1 MSGERL
7 MSALNRYGIPVGLAL
22 AAVLSMV
29 VRLMPM
35 KYGFY
40 LNEFDPYFHYYATSV
55 MVQDIEAHGIHGISE
70 FFHTV
75 DHMAWY
81 PWGYDLGS
89 LHVNG
94 LYLLNAVLYLALRAA
109 GLHATLYQYAAIAP
123 VVMGG
128 LAVFPVFMLVRRAT
142 GNSYA
147 ALLGSFLIAVLPG
160 LMLRTDFG
168 WYKGTPFAYVLGT
181 FSLALLIMGIE
192 DSGVKSYVYS
202 LVAGIILGYIQVV
215 WGGSVN
221 FAGIVGI
228 ALLLAPFLLK
238 VSRDLPIK
246 ELLVVLPTLIPVAFP
261 TPGLSWVKYPTELL
275 LYGALI
281 LGVIAAATAKNGDV
295 PLRVKEGMI
304 AILVAAVGYFLY
316 RSPHALSS
324 RYLSVLNP
332 LLRISPSPLN
342 TVAEQQSVS
351 GISILTTYGVLVLLA
366 IAGGYYLLKN
376 RRFSS
381 IVISIFLIWSMYLAT
396 SFAQLLPF
404 LSIALAVGAPIGL
417 HYAVSNIAPGPA
429 IVGKG
434 KRKRAR
440 LEYYK
445 YGKVALVVAVLAITA
460 YPAYA
465 YWVMP
470 NNTPVTIVTS
480 ATTMGSNPA
489 WLNALSWIN
498 KSTPSNSVMIAWW
511 DYGYWIEVV
520 GNRTAVVDNAT
531 INGTQISLVAQMFLD
546 NQTQAISVLKYFK
559 SFDPSRPI
567 YVAVFATGADP
578 SRLYSDPYLSGYQVS
593 GRIYG
598 LGGDEG
604 KVDAMIVWAG
614 YNRSLYINSTTGMF
628 TDYFYNNTLIGQML
642 PLRWV
647 GWAQIDPT
655 TGQVVGMSPYYVQQA
670 NYPYAQL
677 PFYTYGLVYN
687 STSYPIRLAYS
698 TPVYEEPNGLW
709 AQVLIYQY
717 VGNYTG

>member
-1 MSGERL
+1 MSRERTL
-7 MSALNRYGIPVGLAL
+7 MLLNRYGVPLGLAL
-22 AAVLSMV
+22 AAVLSIA
-29 VRLMPM
+29 VRLLPM
-35 KYGFY
+35 RYGFY

-55 MVQDIEAHGIHGISE
+55 MVQDIEAHGLAGIRD
-70 FFHTV
+70 FLHTV

-89 LHVNG
+89 LGVNG
-94 LYLLNAVLYLALRAA
+94 LYLLNAVLYLALRAV
-109 GLHATLYQYAAIAP
+109 GLHATLYQYAALAP

-128 LAVFPVFMLVRRAT
+128 LAVFPVFMIVRRVT

-147 ALLGSFLIAVLPG
+147 ALFGSFLIAVLPG

-181 FSLALLIMGIE
+181 FSLALLILAIE
-192 DSGVKSYVYS
+192 GSGWRSYVYS
-202 LVAGIILGYIQVV
+202 LAAGILMGYIQVV

-221 FAGIVGI
+221 FAGVAGL
-228 ALLLAPFLLK
+228 ALLLTPFLLK
-238 VSRDLPIK
+238 VGRDLPLREI
-246 ELLVVLPTLIPVAFP
+246 LFVAPTLIPMAFP
-261 TPGLSWVKYPTELL
+261 SPGLSWIKYPTELL
-275 LYGALI
+275 LYAALVMGA
-281 LGVIAAATAKNGDV
+281 IAAVTAKDGDV
-295 PLRVKEGMI
+295 PLRIRGGML
-304 AILVAAVGYFLY
+304 ALAAAGVAYLAY
-316 RSPHALSS
+316 RTPHALSG
-324 RYLSVLNP
+324 RYFSVLNP
-332 LLRISPSPLN
+332 LTRISPSPLN

-351 GISILTTYGVLVLLA
+351 GISILTTYGILVILM
-366 IAGGYYLLKN
+366 IAGAYYVTKV

-381 IVISIFLIWSMYLAT
+381 VLLAIFLIWSTYVAT
-396 SFAQLLPF
+396 SFAELLPF
-404 LSIALAVGAPIGL
+404 LSIALAIGAPIGL
-417 HYAVSNIAPGPA
+417 YYAVGNIGPGPVVA
-429 IVGKG
+429 GKG
-434 KRKRAR
+434 KRRNLK
-440 LEYYK
+440 LNYYK
-445 YGKVALVVAVLAITA
+445 YGKIALVAVVVAMSA

-470 NNTPVTIVTS
+470 NDTPVTIVTS

-498 KSTPSNSVMIAWW
+498 RSTPANSVVIAWW
-511 DYGYWIEVV
+511 DYGYWIEVA
-520 GNRTAVVDNAT
+520 GNRTTVVDNAT

-546 NQTQAISVLKYFK
+546 NQTQAIGVMKYFK

-567 YVAVFATGADP
+567 YIAVFATGADP
-578 SRLYSDPYLSGYQVS
+578 SKLYNDPYLSGYQVS

-628 TDYFYNNTLIGQML
+628 TDYFYNDTLIGQML
-642 PLRWV
+642 PLRWA

-655 TGQVVGMSPYYVQQA
+655 TGQLVGMSPYYVQQP

-677 PFYTYGLVYN
+677 PFYTYGFVYN
-687 STSYPIRLAYS
+687 STTYPIRLAYA
-698 TPVYEEPNGLW
+698 THVYEEPNGLW

-717 VGNYTG
+717 VANYTS

>member
-1 MSGERL
+1 MPLERL
-7 MSALNRYGIPVGLAL
+7 RPALDRYGVPLGLVIAAL
-22 AAVLSMV
+22 LSIA

-55 MVQDIEAHGIHGISE
+55 MVHDIESQGIRGIYE
-70 FFHTV
+70 YFRTV

-81 PWGYDLGS
+81 PWGYPLGS
-89 LHVNG
+89 LRVNG
-94 LYLLNAVLYLALRAA
+94 LYLMNAMIYLALRAL
-109 GLHATLYQYAAIAP
+109 GLHATLYQYAALAP
-123 VVMGG
+123 VAMGG
-128 LAVFPVFMLVRRAT
+128 LAVFPVFMIVRRVT
-142 GNSYA
+142 GNAYA

-168 WYKGTPFAYVLGT
+168 WYKGSPFAYVLGT
-181 FSLALLIMGIE
+181 FGLALLLMGME
-192 DSGVKSYVYS
+192 DSGPKSYAYS
-202 LVAGIILGYIQVV
+202 LAAGIILGYMQVT

-221 FAGIVGI
+221 FAGVAGI
-228 ALLLAPFLLK
+228 ALLLAPFLLR
-238 VSRDLPIK
+238 VPRDLPIK
-246 ELLVVLPTLIPVAFP
+246 EALFVFPTLIPAAFP
-261 TPGLSWVKYPTELL
+261 SPGLSWFKYPAELL
-275 LYGALI
+275 LYGALM
-281 LGVIAAATAKNGDV
+281 LAVIAALTARDGLV
-295 PLRVKEGMI
+295 PERARWGML
-304 AILVAAVGYFLY
+304 ALLVAAVGYFLY
-316 RSPHALSS
+316 RSPHALSG
-324 RYLSVLNP
+324 RYFSVLNP
-332 LLRISPSPLN
+332 LTRISPSPLI

-351 GISILTTYGVLVLLA
+351 GISILTTYGILVPLT
-366 IAGGYYLLKN
+366 IAGGYYMLRS

-381 IVISIFLIWSMYLAT
+381 ILIPIFLIWSAYVAT

-404 LSIALAVGAPIGL
+404 LSIALAIGAPVGL
-417 HYAVSNIAPGPA
+417 HYAVSNVEPGPA
-429 IVGKG
+429 VAGKG
-434 KRKRAR
+434 KRRKTH
-440 LEYYK
+440 LEYYR
-445 YGKVALVVAVLAITA
+445 YGKAALVVAVVAVTA

-480 ATTMGSNPA
+480 ATIMGRNPA

-498 KSTPSNSVMIAWW
+498 SSTPPNSVVIAWW

-531 INGTQISLVAQMFLD
+531 INDTQISLVAQMFLD
-546 NQTQAISVLKYFK
+546 NQTQATRILNYFR

-567 YVAVFATGADP
+567 YIAVFATGADP
-578 SRLYSDPYLSGYQVS
+578 SRLYGDPYLSGYQVS

-614 YNRSLYINSTTGMF
+614 YNRSLYVNSTTGMF
-628 TDYFYNNTLIGQML
+628 TGYFYNHTLIGRML

-647 GWAQIDPT
+647 GWGQIDPT
-655 TGQVVGMSPYYVQQA
+655 TGRIVSISPYYVQQP

-677 PFYTYGLVYN
+677 PLYTYGLVYN
-687 STSYPIRLAYS
+687 STSYPIRLAYA
-698 TPVYEEPNGLW
+698 TPLYGRPDGFW

>member
-1 MSGERL
+1 M
-7 MSALNRYGIPVGLAL
+7 PVGLAL
-22 AAVLSMV
+22 AALLAVA

-35 KYGFY
+35 RYGFY
-40 LNEFDPYFHYYATSV
+40 LNEFDPYFHYYATSL
-55 MVQDIEAHGIHGISE
+55 MVQDIEEHGLRGIYY
-70 FFHTV
+70 FLHTV

-89 LHVNG
+89 LGVNG
-94 LYLLNAVLYLALRAA
+94 LYLFNAAIYLALRSI
-109 GLHATLYQYAAIAP
+109 GLHVTLYQYAALAP
-123 VVMGG
+123 VAMGG
-128 LAVFPVFMLVRRAT
+128 LSVFPVFMVVRRAT
-142 GNSYA
+142 GNPYA

-181 FSLALLIMGIE
+181 FGMALLMMGIE
-192 DSGVKSYVYS
+192 DSGAKSYAYS
-202 LVAGIILGYIQVV
+202 LAAGIITGYIQVM

-221 FAGIVGI
+221 FAGVEGV
-228 ALLLAPFLLK
+228 ALLLAPFVLK
-238 VSRDLPIK
+238 VNRDLPLK
-246 ELLVVLPTLIPVAFP
+246 ELLFTLPTLIPAAFP
-261 TPGLSWVKYPTELL
+261 TPGLSWVKYPSELL

-281 LGVIAAATAKNGDV
+281 LGALAAMSARNGEV
-295 PLRVKEGMI
+295 PLRVKWGMATI
-304 AILVAAVGYFLY
+304 VAAAVGLFIY
-316 RSPHALSS
+316 RAPHSLSS

-332 LLRISPSPLN
+332 LLRIAPSPLN

-351 GISILTTYGVLVLLA
+351 GISVLTTYGVLIPLA
-366 IAGGYYLLKN
+366 IAGGYYLLKT

-381 IVISIFLIWSMYLAT
+381 ILVPIFVIWSFYVAT

-404 LSIALAVGAPIGL
+404 LSIALAIGAPVGL
-417 HYAVSNIAPGPA
+417 HYMITNVAPGPA
-429 IVGKG
+429 VLGKA
-434 KRKRAR
+434 KRRKAR

-445 YGKVALVVAVLAITA
+445 YGKAALAVAVLTLAA

-465 YWVMP
+465 YGVVP
-470 NNTPVTIVTS
+470 NNSPVTIVTS
-480 ATTMGSNPA
+480 ATTMGANPA
-489 WLNALSWIN
+489 WLNALAWIN
-498 KSTPSNSVMIAWW
+498 SSTPPNSVIIAWW

-520 GNRTAVVDNAT
+520 GNRTTVVDNAT
-531 INGTQISLVAQMFLD
+531 ANGTQISLVAQMFLD
-546 NQTQAISVLKYFK
+546 NETKAIKILNYFK

-567 YVAVFATGADP
+567 YIAVFATGADP
-578 SRLYSDPYLSGYQVS
+578 SRLYNDPYLSGYQVS

-628 TDYFYNNTLIGQML
+628 TDYFYNDTLLGNML

-647 GWAQIDPT
+647 GWGQIDPV
-655 TGQVVGMSPYYVQQA
+655 TGRLVSISPYYVTQP
-670 NYPYAQL
+670 NYVYVQL
-677 PFYTYGLVYN
+677 PLYTYGLVYN

-698 TPVYEEPNGLW
+698 TPVYMEPDGFW